1 MIMTEFSDDRR
12 DPVAMARKL
21 GVTADAT
28 RVVADCEL
36 GETRQIYLALA
47 SSLDSLAESILAA
60 ARELKRTS
68 H

>member
-1 MIMTEFSDDRR
+1 VGDSSEKVR
-12 DPVAMARKL
+12 DPAAM
-21 GVTADAT
+21 T
-28 RVVADCEL
+28 RAL
-36 GETRQIYLALA
+36 RASAAETRAAAQGERPEVRRNLLMLS

>member
-1 MIMTEFSDDRR
+1 MSLRDFEDPR
-12 DPVAMARKL
+12 DPEVLARKL
-21 GVTADAT
+21 GTTANAT
-28 RVVADCEL
+28 RTVADVEH
-36 GETRQIYLALA
+36 GETRRLYLELA

>member
-1 MIMTEFSDDRR
+1 VDTR
-12 DPVAMARKL
+12 DPEALARKL
-21 GVTADAT
+21 GLTADAT
-28 RVVADCEL
+28 RVVADCER
-36 GETRQIYLALA
+36 GETRRLYLDLA